1 MKKNYMTP
9 YAQMNV
15 IASRDVI
22 ALSLIEKANVNDLG
36 NDLDIDL
43 GLSIKQ

>member
-22 ALSLIEKANVNDLG
+22 ALSLIEKTNVNDLG

>member
-9 YAQMNV
+9 YEQMNV

-22 ALSLIEKANVNDLG
+22 ALSLVEKTNVNDLG

>member
-15 IASRDVI
+15 ISSRDVI
-22 ALSLIEKANVNDLG
+22 ALSLVEKANVNDLG

-43 GLSIKQ
+43 GLKLK

>member
-22 ALSLIEKANVNDLG
+22 ALSLVEKANVNDLG
-36 NDLDIDL
+36 NDIDIEL
-43 GLSIKQ
+43 ELKLK